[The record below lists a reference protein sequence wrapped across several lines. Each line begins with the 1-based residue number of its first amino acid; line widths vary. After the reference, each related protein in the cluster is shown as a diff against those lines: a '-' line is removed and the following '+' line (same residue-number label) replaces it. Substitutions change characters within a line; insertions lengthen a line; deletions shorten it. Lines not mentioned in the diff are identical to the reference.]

1 MAVGARHALAA
12 SGTFGPVT
20 DVGLVY
26 GACRERIAEL
36 VRDLPDDRAALRV
49 AATPEWTVHD
59 VVAHLT
65 GIVADINAGKADGV
79 GSPARTAAQ
88 VDERKGV
95 PIPDLLTE
103 WSAGAAQFE
112 NALTVLGGPFA
123 AIAVSDI
130 WNHEQDL
137 RGTLGVEGGRDPVA
151 EELAIVGYT
160 DARTRDLTAAGLPP
174 LRLLAGIKEWVI
186 GPGEPA
192 ATVTTE
198 PYELARFICFRRT
211 ADEARNYAWEGDAD
225 AYIELFTGV
234 GPAEPLPT

>member
-1 MAVGARHALAA
+1 
-12 SGTFGPVT
+12 VT

-36 VRDLPDDRAALRV
+36 VRDLPGERAALRV

-79 GSPARTAAQ
+79 GSPERTAAQ
-88 VDERKGV
+88 VAERAGV
-95 PIPDLLTE
+95 PIPDLLDE
-103 WSAGAAQFE
+103 WSAGAPQFE
-112 NALTVLGGPFA
+112 AALTVLGGPFA

-130 WNHEQDL
+130 WNHEQDV
-137 RGTLGVEGGRDPVA
+137 RGTLGVEGGRDPLA

-160 DARTRDLTAAGLPP
+160 DARTRELTKAGLAP
-174 LRLLAGIKEWVI
+174 LRLVGGTDEWVI
-186 GPGEPA
+186 GPGEPG

-211 ADEARNYAWEGDAD
+211 AAQAREYRWDGDAD
-225 AYIELFTGV
+225 PYIELFTGV

>member
-1 MAVGARHALAA
+1 M
-12 SGTFGPVT
+12 T

-88 VDERKGV
+88 VDEREGV
-95 PIPDLLTE
+95 PIPDLLAE
-103 WSAGAAQFE
+103 WSAGAPQFE
-112 NALTVLGGPFA
+112 GALTMVGGPFA

-130 WNHEQDL
+130 WNHEQDV
-137 RGTLGVEGGRDPVA
+137 RGTLGVEGGRDPLA

-160 DARTRDLTAAGLPP
+160 DARTRDLSAAGLGP
-174 LRLLAGIKEWVI
+174 LRLRAGAEEWIV

-192 ATVTTE
+192 TTVTTE

-211 ADEARNYAWEGDAD
+211 AEQAREYLWDGDAD
-225 AYIELFTGV
+225 PYIELFTGV